1 MPAPPNLTANPCAAF
16 PSAPAAGFTLVELV
30 VVVLLLGILAVY
42 VVPRIDISTY
52 REQGFYQQA
61 QAAVRLAQKL
71 AISSGCVT
79 RVQISNA
86 GCTVTWN
93 ECAPASGASIAN
105 PGTGNNNYCNDS
117 DGTVAGAADI
127 SFDAIGRPVNSGAPT
142 TLLATTNISINGRT
156 LRVEAETGYTH
167 EP

>member
-1 MPAPPNLTANPCAAF
+1 MAVPVSPELAQPQC
-16 PSAPAAGFTLVELV
+16 SAGVHGHTLIELV
-30 VVVLLLGILAVY
+30 SVVLVLGVLGAFLA
-42 VVPRIDISTY
+42 PRIDIGGF

-79 RVQISNA
+79 RVQISGA

-93 ECAPASGASIAN
+93 VCAPASGTNIPN
-105 PGTGNNNYCNDS
+105 PATGGNDFCAGS
-117 DGTVAGAADI
+117 DGTVPVAADF
-127 SFDAIGRPVNSGAPT
+127 SFDAIGRPVNSATPA
-142 TLLATTNISINGRT
+142 TLLATQDITINGRT
-156 LRVEAETGYTH
+156 LRVEAETGYAH

>member
-1 MPAPPNLTANPCAAF
+1 MVARPQPPSVSLIAQVPVR
-16 PSAPAAGFTLVELV
+16 AAGFTLVELI
-30 VVVLLLGILAVY
+30 VVVLLLGIVAVF
-42 VVPRIDISTY
+42 VAPRMNITGY

-61 QAAVRLAQKL
+61 QAAVRLTQKL

-79 RVQISNA
+79 RVQISSS

-93 ECAPASGASIAN
+93 VCAPASGTSIPN
-105 PGTGNNNYCNDS
+105 PGTGNNDYCTDS
-117 DGTVAGAADI
+117 DGTVGGSADI

-142 TLLATTNISINGRT
+142 TPLATTDISINGRT
-156 LRVEAETGYTH
+156 LRVEAETGYAH